1 MAGILLPYQRRW
13 VDDKAR
19 FKIGMFAR
27 QTGKTFSTTLEIA
40 EDVLEAEATN
50 RRVRWVIL
58 SRGERQAKEAMNE
71 GVKLHLRA
79 LGAAYEELEYQF
91 PLSDGTRVAAL
102 EITTRGGSVI
112 TALPANADTARG
124 FSANV
129 FLDEFAFHQDSRA
142 IWAALFPVVSKPGL
156 KLRITSTPNGKGNKF
171 FELMTGADSLWSRHT
186 VDIHHAVADGLDRN
200 VDELRAG
207 CGDEDVWRQEYLLE
221 WAEAASAWLSYE
233 VIASCED
240 PEAGRPELYQGGPCF
255 FGNDIARR
263 RDLWVCWVWELV
275 GDVLWTREI
284 AELKA
289 AAFAAHDAEIA
300 RLHETY
306 NMARLVMDQTGMG
319 EKPVE
324 DMQRLYGAAHVE
336 GVILAGARPLTIA
349 TVARQA
355 FEERRVRIP
364 AGNSVLRADLH
375 KIKKVIGP
383 TGAPRLVADRDGEG
397 HADRAWSAFLGIAGA
412 DMRGVPPAGVSIN
425 KDTRPEIDD
434 GQTITGRERAGKRR
448 PLFGRAGRLHTG
460 RGTL

>member
-1 MAGILLPYQRRW
+1 VGILLPYQRRW

-40 EDVLEAEATN
+40 EDVLEAEATG

-79 LGAAYEELEYQF
+79 LGAAYEELEYEF

-102 EITTRGGSVI
+102 EIATRGGSVV

-142 IWAALFPVVSKPGL
+142 IWAALFPVISKPGL

-171 FELMTGADSLWSRHT
+171 YELMTGKDSQWSRHT
-186 VDIHHAVADGLDRN
+186 VDIYQAVADGLERN
-200 VDELRAG
+200 IDDLRVAL
-207 CGDEDVWRQEYLLE
+207 GDEDIWQQEFELK
-221 WAEAASAWLSYE
+221 WAEAASAWLGYE
-233 VIASCED
+233 VIAGCEH
-240 PEAGRPELYQGGPCF
+240 PEAGLPELYQGGLCF

-263 RDLWVCWVWELV
+263 RHLWVCWVWELV

-284 AELKA
+284 SELRNASFAEQ
-289 AAFAAHDAEIA
+289 DQEIA
-300 RLHETY
+300 RLHGVYHMT
-306 NMARLVMDQTGMG
+306 RLVMDQTGMG

-336 GVILAGARPLTIA
+336 GVIMAGARPLTIA

-355 FEERRVRIP
+355 FEEKRVRIP
-364 AGNSVLRADLH
+364 AGNAVLRADLH

-383 TGAPRLVADRDGEG
+383 TGAPRLVADQDGEG
-397 HADRAWSAFLGIAGA
+397 HADRAWASFLGIAGA
-412 DMRGVPPAGVSIN
+412 DMSTAPPAGASVN
-425 KDTRPEIDD
+425 NENQRARGHRP
-434 GQTITGRERAGKRR
+434 RM
-448 PLFGRAGRLHTG
+448 FGRAGRLHA
-460 RGTL
+460 

>member
-1 MAGILLPYQRRW
+1 MTGVLLPYERRW

-27 QTGKTFSTTLEIA
+27 QTGKTFTTTLEIA
-40 EDVLEAEATN
+40 EDVLEAEAMG

-71 GVKLHLRA
+71 GFKLHLRA
-79 LGAAYEELEYQF
+79 LGAAYDELEYEF

-102 EITTRGGSVI
+102 EVVTKGGSRV

-156 KLRITSTPNGKGNKF
+156 KLRICSTPNGKGNKF
-171 FELMTGADSLWSRHT
+171 YELMTAQDTTWSRHT
-186 VDIHHAVADGLDRN
+186 VDIYQAVADGLDRN
-200 VDELRAG
+200 IEELHAG

-233 VIASCED
+233 VIAGCED
-240 PEAGRPELYQGGPCF
+240 MEAGLPELYQGGPCF

-263 RDLWVCWVWELV
+263 RDLWVCWVWELI

-284 AELKA
+284 SELRGA
-289 AAFAAHDAEIA
+289 SFAAQDTEIA
-300 RLHETY
+300 RLHEIYRMT
-306 NMARLVMDQTGMG
+306 RLVMDQTGMG

-324 DMQRLYGAAHVE
+324 DMQRRYGTASVE
-336 GVILAGARPLTIA
+336 GVILSGARPLTIA

-355 FEERRVRIP
+355 FEDRRVRIP
-364 AGNSVLRADLH
+364 AGNPVLRADLH
-375 KIKKVIGP
+375 KIQKVIGP
-383 TGAPRLVADRDGEG
+383 TGAPRLVADRDGDG
-397 HADRAWSAFLGIAGA
+397 HADRAWAAFLGIAGA
-412 DMRGVPPAGVSIN
+412 DMRGVPPAGATIN
-425 KDTRPEIDD
+425 TTDTPALRHGGHGNGP
-434 GQTITGRERAGKRR
+434 QGRSR
-448 PLFGRAGRLHTG
+448 LFGRAGRLNA
-460 RGTL
+460 RGPQ